1 MIHKETI
8 GLASDAVAELDG
20 SKAAS
25 LLPFV
30 LARAPSGDAMAVCMA
45 IEDFSTEVLRPSR
58 QWLKIAGGP
67 KADTITAAFGT
78 APENGTLLEIGTY
91 FGYSSNASRNITT

>member
-1 MIHKETI
+1 MLF
-8 GLASDAVAELDG
+8 GF
-20 SKAAS
+20 
-25 LLPFV
+25 LP
-30 LARAPSGDAMAVCMA
+30 RQ
-45 IEDFSTEVLRPSR
+45 VLRPSR

-91 FGYSSNASRNITT
+91 FGREVILARNVVLLAPDPCFRDAVLKIVVF